1 MEFISGHKVLV
12 TAGNGCANDGQPQ
25 GEEMG
30 FFERLLPRE
39 DKFHQLMQALSQ
51 KAHDSAVLL
60 KQFIDAPPGEERK
73 AIGAQI
79 AAVKAE
85 SKDLVARITR
95 EVSLSFITPFDR
107 EDIQDFSVHLYKIPK
122 TIDKICDRFALHD
135 IASEQGD
142 FARQVDLICKEAAAM
157 QDVVSALTH
166 KGGAK
171 AIVDQVNILY
181 DLEAAGDE
189 ILGELLMLLFR
200 ENRDV
205 RDLILRKEIYD
216 MLEKVLDR
224 YRDAAGI
231 ALQIVLKHS

>member
-1 MEFISGHKVLV
+1 MSFLS
-12 TAGNGCANDGQPQ
+12 
-25 GEEMG
+25 
-30 FFERLLPRE
+30 RLLPRE
-39 DKFHQLMQALSQ
+39 DKFFELMCALSQ
-51 KAHDSAVLL
+51 KAYDSANLL
-60 KQFIDAPPGEERK
+60 KDFIAAPPGAARAEIAGR
-73 AIGAQI
+73 I
-79 AAVKAE
+79 AATKAD
-85 SKDLVARITR
+85 SKDLVSRITR

-157 QDVVSALTH
+157 QDIVNALTH
-166 KGGAK
+166 KGAAK
-171 AIVDQVNILY
+171 VIVDQVNVLY
-181 DLEAAGDE
+181 DLEAAGDDV
-189 ILGELLMLLFR
+189 LGELLVLLFR